1 MADKLGEELNGY
13 TQSLTDTF
21 RLDCSSDDLKSSKE
35 ARDCYKRVRK
45 IQKQSKKY
53 RDFLSKQEVLW
64 VRDKDRTDVMKLLGV
79 ALFFLGI
86 IAALCC
92 VVAGVVIAIQN
103 PDMTEMRQLIEY
115 PQPTIIGVISICVA
129 WVGKVLCEW

>member
-1 MADKLGEELNGY
+1 MANKLEKELNGY
-13 TQSLTDTF
+13 ARSLGDAF
-21 RLDCSSDDLKSSKE
+21 RLDCSFDDLKSSKE

-45 IQKQSKKY
+45 IQKRTAKY
-53 RDFLSKQEVLW
+53 YDFLSKQEVLR
-64 VRDKDRTDVMKLLGV
+64 VRDKDKTNATKLLGV

-129 WVGKVLCEW
+129 QIGKVLCEW

>member
-1 MADKLGEELNGY
+1 MADKLGKELDGY
-13 TQSLTDTF
+13 ARSLGDTF
-21 RLDCSSDDLKSSKE
+21 RLDCSLDDLKSSKE
-35 ARDCYKRVRK
+35 ARNCYKRVRK
-45 IQKQSKKY
+45 IQKRTAKY
-53 RDFLSKQEVLW
+53 YDFLSKQEVLR
-64 VRDKDRTDVMKLLGV
+64 VRDKDKTEVMKLLGV

-129 WVGKVLCEW
+129 WIGKVLCEW